1 MNNIIEGL
9 ITLLP
14 VNSRRRRTW
23 SSFFLGERKKNLS
36 EKVGA
41 WDIGFGVYSANEYKM
56 YVLFKLKC

>member
-14 VNSRRRRTW
+14 VNSRRRRKW
-23 SSFFLGERKKNLS
+23 SSGERKKNLS